1 MSAAPYVVAVGDAD
15 TNTNFKG
22 AVWSFD
28 ILKYAWPDLELWIV
42 GDGPLLPA
50 VRSFAESLGRD
61 DLRVRFLGWLPNLDE
76 LLRQATAMW
85 LTCRSGGQE
94 LAQRGVR
101 MGVPVLAMQNAD
113 LMALAGVRLVPKDDH
128 VAMASA
134 MLEHK
139 P

>member
-1 MSAAPYVVAVGDAD
+1 MNAAPYVVAVGDANA
-15 TNTNFKG
+15 NTNFKG
-22 AVWSFD
+22 AVWAFD

-61 DLRVRFLGWLPNLDE
+61 DLRVSFLGWVPNLDE
-76 LLRQATAMW
+76 VLRQASALW

-94 LAQRGVR
+94 LAQRGVEL
-101 MGVPVLAMQNAD
+101 GVPVLAMQNAD
-113 LMALAGVRLVPKDDH
+113 LMTLAGVRVVPKDDH

-134 MLEHK
+134 MLERK